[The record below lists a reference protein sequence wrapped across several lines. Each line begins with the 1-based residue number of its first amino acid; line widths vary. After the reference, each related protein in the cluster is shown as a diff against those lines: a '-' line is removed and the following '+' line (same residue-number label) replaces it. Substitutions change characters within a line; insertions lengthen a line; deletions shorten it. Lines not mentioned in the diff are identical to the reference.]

1 MKCGKPLPRL
11 SAPSE
16 NTAAPQTGV
25 QPHEREKAM
34 PQLSAPSENT
44 AAPQSMQQPH
54 EREKSVQQPYERE
67 KPVQPHDD
75 FASSA
80 TQGGQP
86 LPPVE
91 QTVREPVTA
100 AHFGYPQDASRGA
113 VPSAPYSQ
121 SQYASRGAVPSAG
134 EKRKPKLT
142 VLIAAGAA
150 IVILAAVGLFF
161 ILSNGSDDPTDT
173 ADDIRMSDDDGD
185 DDTQKVKPTPEPT
198 PELTYGEALLLKY
211 ADVESFNPD
220 ENIVDL
226 VLTDVYHDGT
236 DIYVKVEFKTTNTI
250 IIALLMNFI
259 DEEDHT
265 SRINGLDCEMSGN
278 IGDGEE
284 LVFTV
289 PKTVADKGM
298 IVLFGNFDNESL
310 FFVVELG
317 DEPHIVAGPLC
328 AGELFADDSDDGD
341 GASGDSQDANTPSE
355 DGTLDGAW
363 PKAIADAG
371 WGRNITW
378 NGEAVVFTANREVM
392 IYEVYIRVDGEE
404 YELKRI
410 SNTKGNMLFGGTTAT
425 PGSSMYISSYPTLP
439 EGTTVECTHDDD
451 YSHLSPDEIVIILS
465 DEGYEREYTFYRQ
478 N

>member
-1 MKCGKPLPRL
+1 MFCIYCGTKSIEGDVFCMKCGKPI
-11 SAPSE
+11 
-16 NTAAPQTGV
+16 
-25 QPHEREKAM
+25 
-34 PQLSAPSENT
+34 PQLSPPSENT
-44 AAPQSMQQPH
+44 AAPQSGVQPH
-54 EREKSVQQPYERE
+54 ERE
-67 KPVQPHDD
+67 KPVQPQEN
-75 FASSA
+75 FVSSA

-86 LPPVE
+86 VLPVE
-91 QTVREPVTA
+91 QIYREPVTA
-100 AHFGYPQDASRGA
+100 APLG
-113 VPSAPYSQ
+113 YSQ
-121 SQYASRGAVPSAG
+121 NASRGAVPSAG
-134 EKRKPKLT
+134 EKSKTKLA

-150 IVILAAVGLFF
+150 IVILVAVGLFF
-161 ILSNGSDDPTDT
+161 ILSNGSDDPSDT
-173 ADDIRMSDDDGD
+173 AEEIQMTDD
-185 DDTQKVKPTPEPT
+185 DDTQVVEPTPEPT

-211 ADVESFNPD
+211 ADIESFDPD

-250 IIALLMNFI
+250 LIALLINFI

-265 SRINGLDCEMSGN
+265 KRINGLDCEMSGN

-317 DEPHIVAGPLC
+317 DEPHIVAGPLY
-328 AGELFADDSDDGD
+328 AGELFAVDSDDGD
-341 GASGDSQDANTPSE
+341 GASGDSQDDNTPPE
-355 DGTLDGAW
+355 DGTPDGAW
-363 PKAIADAG
+363 PKPIADAG

-378 NGEAVVFTANREVM
+378 NGEGVEFTANREVM
-392 IYEVYIRVDGEE
+392 IYEVFIRVDGKE
-404 YELKRI
+404 YQLNRI

-439 EGTTVECTHDDD
+439 EGTTVVCTHDDD